1 MRDLPNSA
9 AASPPTGLGRL
20 AMQISMAAIACVM
33 FVATPARAQAY
44 HFAFDIMPANGP
56 SWGTGTHSNTVKVTN
71 DGGSTIPAG
80 TVLSLENRMGTTL
93 NSLTFVT
100 GSGSFNGSKVTQN
113 GPCTSYAMSP
123 YAGPTGHYAS
133 LNCKGTLNSDFLP
146 GESITATYTFTIT
159 TPTPQ
164 MLFTSNNLLNCGTGW
179 IVTPGWSFTGGGL
192 VSCGSPATAPMGT
205 LGVRKIVV
213 NNTGGP
219 APIPPTFN
227 TITQCSANAA
237 SPVTN
242 TPVVVPGGQTV
253 TQSGS
258 LVAGTVCS
266 VTETPLPQAIAALDA
281 CKGRGA
287 TWTVGYSAPVTII
300 AGQAAV
306 LTVTN
311 TLDCDKP
318 SGGTLQIHKSIVNTL
333 GVPTPSSF
341 NMTASCSGMAPVLVS
356 VPASGTVTVPP
367 GGQIPDGTVCTIT
380 ETIPPQVTGVKACP
394 SGTATWVPSN
404 PGPLT
409 IYTAQTTGT
418 IITNILTCDRP
429 TQGGNLAVY
438 KQVVN
443 VTGGPAPMPTTFPVM
458 VHCTLAG
465 ANTLNVTLPV
475 PPGSGLSTLP
485 VVAMGS
491 TCSISEGAI
500 PPIANLKA
508 CKGANATWTSSYS
521 SPVTMGAGGA
531 TMTATNT
538 LACDTS
544 QELVRFEIRKSTGAA
559 SIPGTYMFNVAC
571 TGPGGPYTGP
581 NPLTITL
588 PGSGSATAS
597 VPLGNTCTVTEAPL
611 PAPWVAPAFTGS
623 GGLAVAAT
631 GGWTASVGP
640 VTAMGGVLLVANRQ
654 VQENATFTIRK
665 NTGATLIS
673 GTYVFNLTC
682 TVGGAP
688 VPVTSPVSIM
698 LPGTGATTVG
708 VPSGATCVVT
718 EQSPGANWNPSPG
731 FAGSGGLAVIPG
743 GGFTATVGP
752 IMGSSGTLTV
762 MNERKPES
770 AVCPDRTQS
779 TIGCRVTVT
788 MKRVKGPA
796 IYSVIPSQPA
806 TYPMSNTPPSTGAA
820 CIIPANAMIN
830 QTTCWF
836 NYSASSTTVTLTTA
850 SSIGSPPLAN
860 WTGDCSALNSAT
872 CTLPAVTQATP
883 RSVVVTFP

>member
-1 MRDLPNSA
+1 MNNTLKDEATSLQ
-9 AASPPTGLGRL
+9 TGLAKL
-20 AMQISMAAIACVM
+20 VIQILMAAIACVM
-33 FVATPARAQAY
+33 LVATPARAQAY

-56 SWGTGTHSNTVKVTN
+56 AWGTGTHSTTVKVTN

-80 TVLSLENRMGTTL
+80 TVLSLENRMGTVL

-113 GPCTSYAMSP
+113 GPCTPYAVSP

-133 LNCKGTLNSDFLP
+133 LNCKGTLNSAFLP

-179 IVTPGWSFTGGGL
+179 IVTPGWSFTGGGV
-192 VSCGSPATAPMGT
+192 VSCGGPATAPMGT

-219 APIPPTFN
+219 APIPSTFN

-258 LVAGTVCS
+258 LAAGTVCS
-266 VTETPLPQAIAALDA
+266 VTETPPQPIAALDA

-287 TWTVGYSAPVTII
+287 AWTVGYSAPVTIV

-318 SGGTLQIHKSIVNTL
+318 KGGTLQIHKSIVNTL
-333 GVPTPSSF
+333 GGPTPPAF
-341 NMTASCSGMAPVLVS
+341 NMTASCSGMAPVQVS
-356 VPASGTVTVPP
+356 VPVNGTVTVPP
-367 GGQIPDGTVCTIT
+367 NGQIPNGTVCTIT
-380 ETIPPQVTGVKACP
+380 ETAVQMTGVKACP

-409 IYTAQTTGT
+409 IQTAQTTGT
-418 IITNILTCDRP
+418 IITNTLT
-429 TQGGNLAVY
+429 
-438 KQVVN
+438 
-443 VTGGPAPMPTTFPVM
+443 
-458 VHCTLAG
+458 
-465 ANTLNVTLPV
+465 
-475 PPGSGLSTLP
+475 
-485 VVAMGS
+485 
-491 TCSISEGAI
+491 
-500 PPIANLKA
+500 
-508 CKGANATWTSSYS
+508 
-521 SPVTMGAGGA
+521 
-531 TMTATNT
+531 
-538 LACDTS
+538 CDTS
-544 QELVRFEIRKSTGAA
+544 QKSVRFEIRKNTGAA
-559 SIPGTYMFNVAC
+559 SIAGTYQFNVSC

-581 NPLTITL
+581 NPITITL
-588 PGSGSATAS
+588 PGSGSATAT
-597 VPLGNTCTVTEAPL
+597 VPFGNTCTVTEASL
-611 PAPWVAPAFTGS
+611 PVPWVAPAFTGS

-631 GGWTASVGP
+631 GSWTASVGP

-654 VQENATFTIRK
+654 VQEKATFTIRK

-673 GTYVFNLTC
+673 GTYVFNLSC

-688 VPVTSPVSIM
+688 VPATSPVSII
-698 LPGTGATTVG
+698 LPGTGATTVS
-708 VPSGATCVVT
+708 VASGATCIVT

-731 FAGSGGLAVIPG
+731 FVGSGGLAVIPG

-752 IMGSSGTLTV
+752 ITGSSGTLTV
-762 MNERKPES
+762 MNQRKTES
-770 AVCPDRTQS
+770 ADCPDRTQS

-796 IYSVIPSQPA
+796 IYSVIPSQAA

-820 CIIPANAMIN
+820 CIIPANALIN

-850 SSIGSPPLAN
+850 SSTGPPPLAN